1 MKDNEIIELYW
12 NRDEAAITA
21 TADTYGNYCYLIAYN
36 ILCNNEDAEECVNDT
51 WLNAWKSI
59 PPQRPN
65 RLSTYLGKITRNL
78 SLNRYKLLT
87 AQKRGKGQ
95 VEIALSELEG
105 CVPAQ
110 TDMDQ
115 IADKMV
121 LVSAI
126 EDFLF
131 AQPRTER
138 NIFVGRYWYLYS
150 IRDLAVAYHMS
161 KSKVAS
167 LLYRMRMKL
176 KLHLEKEGISL

>member
-12 NRDEAAITA
+12 NRDEAAIAA
-21 TADTYGNYCYLIAYN
+21 TADTYGNYCYSIAYN
-36 ILCNNEDAEECVNDT
+36 ILYNNEDAQECVNDT

-65 RLSTYLGKITRNL
+65 RLATYLGKITRNL

-95 VEIALSELEG
+95 VELALSELEG

-110 TDMDQ
+110 PDMDQ
-115 IADKMV
+115 ITDEMV
-121 LVSAI
+121 LVNAI
-126 EDFLF
+126 ETFLR
-131 AQPRTER
+131 AQTRTER
-138 NIFVGRYWYLYS
+138 NIFIGRYWYLYP
-150 IRDLAVAYHMS
+150 IRDLAGAYRMS
-161 KSKVAS
+161 ESKVVS
-167 LLYRMRMKL
+167 MLHRMRNKL